1 MHESLEA
8 LYEKEDDLKEAV
20 EKIREAADL
29 TRAHLE
35 DAADD
40 LIWIADVME
49 KEIDTA
55 RAKRDLWPA

>member
-1 MHESLEA
+1 MQEKLEA
-8 LYEKEDDLKEAV
+8 LYEKEDDLQEAL

-40 LIWIADVME
+40 LAWIADVME

-55 RAKRDLWPA
+55 RAKRDTWPA